1 MNEEKE
7 LKKLIKSNDTFALK
21 NCFGILYAKYYKLVC
36 FAISKYV
43 KRKEDVEDLADET
56 FISVFN
62 NIQSINTSF
71 KYYLI
76 RTANNIAINFVKR
89 KQFSVQQD
97 DEDIPSNEDVSASL
111 SYGEL
116 ISKLEKCLKP
126 IEIKV
131 ITKHVLEWY
140 TFKDLA
146 KELGFKE
153 KKVSSMYSYAIKKF
167 LIAEGEDYE

>member
-1 MNEEKE
+1 M
-7 LKKLIKSNDTFALK
+7 K

-56 FISVFN
+56 FINVFN
-62 NIQSINTSF
+62 NIQSIDTSF

-76 RTANNIAINFVKR
+76 RTANNIAINFAKR

-97 DEDIPSNEDVSASL
+97 DEDIPSNEDISASL
-111 SYGEL
+111 SYCEL

-131 ITKHVLEWY
+131 ITKHVLEGY

-153 KKVSSMYSYAIKKF
+153 KKVSLMYF
-167 LIAEGEDYE
+167 LCY

>member
-7 LKKLIKSNDTFALK
+7 LKKLIKSKDAIALK

-56 FISVFN
+56 FINVFN
-62 NIQSINTSF
+62 NIQSIETSF

-111 SYGEL
+111 SYSEL

-131 ITKHVLEWY
+131 ITKHVLEGY